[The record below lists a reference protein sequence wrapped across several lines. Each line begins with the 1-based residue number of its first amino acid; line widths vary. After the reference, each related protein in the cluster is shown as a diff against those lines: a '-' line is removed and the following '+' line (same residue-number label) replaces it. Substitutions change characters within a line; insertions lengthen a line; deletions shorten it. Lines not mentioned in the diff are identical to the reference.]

1 MFLMIKGVKMMISVK
16 GVMTSAI
23 RRGVVGVSLGVLMV
37 LTGCASVQGPTL
49 PMSELESFVP
59 MPHHARVMNDV
70 KVRWEVREN
79 VAAVCGRA
87 AKLSTTQA
95 WMTPPLACAMWN
107 VSSKECVIITG
118 KKVSHVELGHELR
131 HCFEGNFH
139 R

>member
-1 MFLMIKGVKMMISVK
+1 MISGK
-16 GVMTSAI
+16 SMIRGAFRRLAMLASA
-23 RRGVVGVSLGVLMV
+23 GVLMV

-49 PMSELESFVP
+49 PVSELESFVP
-59 MPHHARVMNDV
+59 VPHHARLMNDV

-79 VAAVCGRA
+79 VAEVCGRA
-87 AKLSTTQA
+87 AKISAAQA

-107 VSSKECVIITG
+107 VASKECVIITG

>member
-1 MFLMIKGVKMMISVK
+1 MFLMIYGVIMMLSIKGIYSGAFRHLSVL
-16 GVMTSAI
+16 VAF
-23 RRGVVGVSLGVLMV
+23 GVLML
-37 LTGCASVQGPTL
+37 LTGCASIQGPTL
-49 PMSELESFVP
+49 PVSELESFVP

-79 VAAVCGRA
+79 VAEVCGRA

-107 VSSKECVIITG
+107 VASKECVIITG

>member
-1 MFLMIKGVKMMISVK
+1 MMLSIKGMYSGILRHLSVL
-16 GVMTSAI
+16 VAF
-23 RRGVVGVSLGVLMV
+23 GVLML
-37 LTGCASVQGPTL
+37 LTGCASIQGPTL
-49 PMSELESFVP
+49 PVSELESFVP

-79 VAAVCGRA
+79 VAEVCGRA

-107 VSSKECVIITG
+107 VASKECVIITG

>member
-1 MFLMIKGVKMMISVK
+1 MMLSVK
-16 GVMTSAI
+16 GMYSVAF
-23 RRGVVGVSLGVLMV
+23 RHLPFLVAFGVLML
-37 LTGCASVQGPTL
+37 LTGCASIQGPTL
-49 PMSELESFVP
+49 PVSELESFVP

-79 VAAVCGRA
+79 VAEVCGRA

-107 VSSKECVIITG
+107 VASKECVIITG

>member
-1 MFLMIKGVKMMISVK
+1 MMISVK
-16 GVMTSAI
+16 DVMTSAF
-23 RRGVVGVSLGVLMV
+23 RRGLVLASTGVLML

-49 PMSELESFVP
+49 PVSELESFVP

-79 VAAVCGRA
+79 VAEVCGRA
-87 AKLSTTQA
+87 AKLRTTQA

-107 VSSKECVIITG
+107 VASKECVIITG

-131 HCFEGNFH
+131 HCFEGSFH

>member
-1 MFLMIKGVKMMISVK
+1 MKISDKNMIR
-16 GVMTSAI
+16 SAV
-23 RRGVVGVSLGVLMV
+23 RRLVLLGSAAVLMV
-37 LTGCASVQGPTL
+37 LTGCASLQGPTL
-49 PMSELESFVP
+49 PVSELESFVP
-59 MPHHARVMNDV
+59 VPQQARLMNDV

-79 VAAVCGRA
+79 VAEVCGRA
-87 AKLSTTQA
+87 AKITTAQA

-107 VSSKECVIITG
+107 VASKECVIITG

>member
-1 MFLMIKGVKMMISVK
+1 MISVK
-16 GVMTSAI
+16 SVMTSAL
-23 RRGVVGVSLGVLMV
+23 RRGVVGASMGVLMV

-70 KVRWEVREN
+70 KVRWEVRGD
-79 VAAVCGRA
+79 VATVCGRA

>member
-1 MFLMIKGVKMMISVK
+1 MINGVEMVFFGKSVI
-16 GVMTSAI
+16 GSAF
-23 RRGVVGVSLGVLMV
+23 RRLALLASAGVLMV
-37 LTGCASVQGPTL
+37 LTGCASMQGPSL
-49 PMSELESFVP
+49 PVSELESFIP
-59 MPHHARVMNDV
+59 LPTHARLMNDV

-79 VAAVCGRA
+79 VVEVCSRA
-87 AKLSTTQA
+87 AKISTAQA

-107 VSSKECVIITG
+107 VASKECVIITG

>member
-1 MFLMIKGVKMMISVK
+1 MISVK
-16 GVMTSAI
+16 SELTSAF
-23 RRGVVGVSLGVLMV
+23 RRVGVWASMGVLMV

-70 KVRWEVREN
+70 KVRWEVRED
-79 VAAVCGRA
+79 VATVCGRA

>member
-1 MFLMIKGVKMMISVK
+1 MMISGK
-16 GVMTSAI
+16 SMIRSAF
-23 RRGVVGVSLGVLMV
+23 RRLALLASAGALMV

-49 PMSELESFVP
+49 PVSELETFVP
-59 MPHHARVMNDV
+59 MPRHARLMNDV

-79 VAAVCGRA
+79 VAEVCGRA
-87 AKLSTTQA
+87 AKITAAQA

-107 VSSKECVIITG
+107 VASKECVIITG

>member
-1 MFLMIKGVKMMISVK
+1 MNSVK
-16 GVMTSAI
+16 ILIGSAFRCLAI
-23 RRGVVGVSLGVLMV
+23 LASTAALMV
-37 LTGCASVQGPTL
+37 LTGCASAQGPSL
-49 PMSELESFVP
+49 PVSELESFVP
-59 MPHHARVMNDV
+59 VPKHARLMNDV

-79 VAAVCGRA
+79 VTEVCGRA
-87 AKLSTTQA
+87 TQLSPTQA

-107 VSSKECVIITG
+107 VASKECVIITG

>member
-1 MFLMIKGVKMMISVK
+1 MLKINNIAIKKSV
-16 GVMTSAI
+16 S
-23 RRGVVGVSLGVLMV
+23 RLGVVITTAVLMV

-49 PMSELESFVP
+49 PVSELETFIP
-59 MPHHARVMNDV
+59 MPQHARVMNDV

-79 VAAVCGRA
+79 VSEVCSRA
-87 AKLSTTQA
+87 AKLSPTQA

-107 VSSKECVIITG
+107 VASKECVIITG

>member
-1 MFLMIKGVKMMISVK
+1 MMISGK
-16 GVMTSAI
+16 SMIRSAI
-23 RRGVVGVSLGVLMV
+23 RGLALLASAGALLV

-49 PMSELESFVP
+49 PVSELESFIPVP
-59 MPHHARVMNDV
+59 SHARLMNDV

-79 VAAVCGRA
+79 VAEVCGRA
-87 AKLSTTQA
+87 AKISAAQA

-107 VSSKECVIITG
+107 VASKECVIITG

>member
-1 MFLMIKGVKMMISVK
+1 MIR
-16 GVMTSAI
+16 SAF
-23 RRGVVGVSLGVLMV
+23 RRLALLASAGALMV

-49 PMSELESFVP
+49 PVSELETFVP
-59 MPHHARVMNDV
+59 MPRHARLMNDV

-79 VAAVCGRA
+79 VAEVCGRA
-87 AKLSTTQA
+87 AKITAAQA

-107 VSSKECVIITG
+107 VASKECVIITG

>member
-1 MFLMIKGVKMMISVK
+1 MLTSGKNTVRITFRLLAFLA
-16 GVMTSAI
+16 SA
-23 RRGVVGVSLGVLMV
+23 GALMV

-49 PMSELESFVP
+49 PVTELESFVP
-59 MPHHARVMNDV
+59 MPKHARLMNDV

-79 VAAVCGRA
+79 VAEVCARA
-87 AKLSTTQA
+87 AKITAAQA

-107 VSSKECVIITG
+107 VASKECLIITG

>member
-1 MFLMIKGVKMMISVK
+1 MISGK
-16 GVMTSAI
+16 SMIRSAF
-23 RRGVVGVSLGVLMV
+23 RRLAMLASAGALMV

-49 PMSELESFVP
+49 PVSELETFVP
-59 MPHHARVMNDV
+59 MPQHARVMNNV

-79 VAAVCGRA
+79 VSEVCGRA
-87 AKLSTTQA
+87 AKLSATQA

-107 VSSKECVIITG
+107 VASKECVIITG

>member
-1 MFLMIKGVKMMISVK
+1 MMNSGKSLIR
-16 GVMTSAI
+16 SAF
-23 RRGVVGVSLGVLMV
+23 RCLAMLASAGALMV

-49 PMSELESFVP
+49 PVSELETFVP
-59 MPHHARVMNDV
+59 MPQHARVMNDV

-79 VAAVCGRA
+79 VSEVCGRA
-87 AKLSTTQA
+87 AKLSATQA

-107 VSSKECVIITG
+107 VASKECVIITG

>member
-1 MFLMIKGVKMMISVK
+1 MIISGKSMIR
-16 GVMTSAI
+16 SAF
-23 RRGVVGVSLGVLMV
+23 RRLAMLASAGALMV

-49 PMSELESFVP
+49 PVSELETFVP
-59 MPHHARVMNDV
+59 MPRHARVMNDV

-79 VAAVCGRA
+79 VSEVCGRA
-87 AKLSTTQA
+87 AKLSATQA

-107 VSSKECVIITG
+107 VASKECVIITG

>member
-1 MFLMIKGVKMMISVK
+1 MISGK
-16 GVMTSAI
+16 SMIRSAF
-23 RRGVVGVSLGVLMV
+23 RRLAMLSSAGALMV

-49 PMSELESFVP
+49 PVSELETFVP
-59 MPHHARVMNDV
+59 MPQHARVMNKV

-79 VAAVCGRA
+79 VSEVCGRA
-87 AKLSTTQA
+87 AKLSATQA

-107 VSSKECVIITG
+107 VASKECVIITG

>member
-1 MFLMIKGVKMMISVK
+1 MEKIVKNFARI
-16 GVMTSAI
+16 AF
-23 RRGVVGVSLGVLMV
+23 RRLVGLTAVGVLVL
-37 LTGCASVQGPTL
+37 LTGCASVQGPSL
-49 PMSELESFVP
+49 PVSELASFVP
-59 MPHHARVMNDV
+59 LAKADCVMNEV

-79 VAAVCGRA
+79 VVEFCSRA
-87 AKLSTTQA
+87 AKISAAQA

-107 VSSKECVIITG
+107 VASKECVIVTG

>member
-1 MFLMIKGVKMMISVK
+1 MFLMIKGVEMVFFGKSVIR
-16 GVMTSAI
+16 SAF
-23 RRGVVGVSLGVLMV
+23 RRLALLASAGVLMV
-37 LTGCASVQGPTL
+37 LTGCASMQGPSL
-49 PMSELESFVP
+49 PVSELESFIPVP
-59 MPHHARVMNDV
+59 SHARLMNDV

-79 VAAVCGRA
+79 VVEVCSRA
-87 AKLSTTQA
+87 AKISTAQA

-107 VSSKECVIITG
+107 VASKECVIITG

>member
-1 MFLMIKGVKMMISVK
+1 MFLMINGVEMVFFGKSVI
-16 GVMTSAI
+16 GSAF
-23 RRGVVGVSLGVLMV
+23 RRLALLASAGVLMV
-37 LTGCASVQGPTL
+37 LTGCASMQGPSL
-49 PMSELESFVP
+49 PVSELESFIP
-59 MPHHARVMNDV
+59 LPTHARLMNDV

-79 VAAVCGRA
+79 VVEVCSRA
-87 AKLSTTQA
+87 AKISTAQA

-107 VSSKECVIITG
+107 VASKECVIITG

>member
-1 MFLMIKGVKMMISVK
+1 MMISGK
-16 GVMTSAI
+16 SMIRSAF
-23 RRGVVGVSLGVLMV
+23 RRLAMLASAGALMV

-49 PMSELESFVP
+49 PVSELETFVP
-59 MPHHARVMNDV
+59 MPRHARVMNDV

-79 VAAVCGRA
+79 VSEVCGRA
-87 AKLSTTQA
+87 AKLSATQA

-107 VSSKECVIITG
+107 VASKECVIITG

>member
-1 MFLMIKGVKMMISVK
+1 MFLMINGVEMVFFGKSVI
-16 GVMTSAI
+16 GGAFRRLALLASA
-23 RRGVVGVSLGVLMV
+23 GVLMV
-37 LTGCASVQGPTL
+37 LTGCASMQGPSL
-49 PMSELESFVP
+49 PVSELESFIP
-59 MPHHARVMNDV
+59 LPTHARLMNDV

-79 VAAVCGRA
+79 VVEVCSRA
-87 AKLSTTQA
+87 AKISTAQA

-107 VSSKECVIITG
+107 VASKECVIITG